1 MDGGGRSIVVVVVV
15 FSGSNMTPPL
25 GGLGGAIK
33 EKSDEFA
40 VARAGALQNS
50 FLLDWLDSNS

>member
-1 MDGGGRSIVVVVVV
+1 
-15 FSGSNMTPPL
+15 MTPPL